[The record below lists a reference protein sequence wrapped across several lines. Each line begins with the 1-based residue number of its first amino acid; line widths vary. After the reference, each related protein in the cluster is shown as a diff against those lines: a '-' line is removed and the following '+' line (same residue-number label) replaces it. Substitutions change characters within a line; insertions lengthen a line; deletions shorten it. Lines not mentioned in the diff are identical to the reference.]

1 MTIRSM
7 MFNMRVMT
15 NHMAAVMNLLVFF
28 FTVSVHNLLTLLNVG
43 GVNNLLALLVMT
55 LRTMRIAL
63 RVSIMSSFGISFG
76 ISFAL
81 VISTMTV
88 RSMMLDMRVMTNNMR
103 AVVYLSMFLFA
114 MCVRNIFTLL
124 NIGGVYNVFT
134 LVMFLMLWYL
144 VALVILLVMT
154 TRTTRVSMVTS

>member
-1 MTIRSM
+1 
-7 MFNMRVMT
+7 
-15 NHMAAVMNLLVFF
+15 
-28 FTVSVHNLLTLLNVG
+28 
-43 GVNNLLALLVMT
+43 MT

-81 VISTMTV
+81 VISAMTV

-103 AVVYLSMFLFA
+103 AVMYLSMFLFA
-114 MCVRNIFTLL
+114 MCVGNIFTLL

-154 TRTTRVSMVTS
+154 TRTTRVSMVTSMMSCLSLTLNRRHCTIYQAGRQEEN